1 LVAVFTI
8 ISPEFLS
15 LSNWLNTSVYTTT
28 TLLLALGETVVIIT
42 GGIDLSVGA
51 TLGVSSSLA
60 ALYLASAGPGD
71 GSVVVAGIIAV
82 ATGVAM
88 GLLNSFVIS
97 WLGVTPFI
105 TTLGTLG
112 IGTGLTLLLTGGT
125 DITIPSAIIPLGNGV
140 WVTWIPVPVAITAVL
155 CVLTFYILRFT
166 RFGLRTYAIGSSS
179 QAAVRSGINVTKHL
193 RGVYVMSGV
202 LAGIAGL
209 LTLARYDV
217 GSPTAGQDAELGAIA
232 AVVIGGGSLFGGEG
246 GVGGTVI
253 GAIFVSSLVTGL
265 VLAGVNP
272 NWQEISVGLL
282 IIGAVAIQQLVEGPR
297 WEELRK
303 RLRRRFGR
311 RRAADN

>member
-1 LVAVFTI
+1 
-8 ISPEFLS
+8 
-15 LSNWLNTSVYTTT
+15 
-28 TLLLALGETVVIIT
+28 
-42 GGIDLSVGA
+42 
-51 TLGVSSSLA
+51 
-60 ALYLASAGPGD
+60 
-71 GSVVVAGIIAV
+71 
-82 ATGVAM
+82 M

-155 CVLTFYILRFT
+155 CALTFYILRFT

-246 GVGGTVI
+246 GVGGTII